1 MNKLR
6 GPGKMVLKSE
16 CTLELPGV
24 LLKIS
29 LWDSAP
35 QIDLKVPQD
44 ILMYSQGW
52 EIMTLNNKKI

>member
-1 MNKLR
+1 
-6 GPGKMVLKSE
+6 MVFKSE
-16 CTLELPGV
+16 YTLELPGV
-24 LLKIS
+24 LLKIN

-52 EIMTLNNKKI
+52 ETMTLNNKKI

>member
-1 MNKLR
+1 MNNLR
-6 GPGKMVLKSE
+6 GPRKMVLRSE

-44 ILMYSQGW
+44 ILMHSQG
-52 EIMTLNNKKI
+52 

>member
-6 GPGKMVLKSE
+6 RSGKMVFKSE
-16 CTLELPGV
+16 YTLELPGV
-24 LLKIS
+24 LLKIN

-52 EIMTLNNKKI
+52 ETMTLNNKKI

>member
-6 GPGKMVLKSE
+6 RSGKMIFKSKYTLK
-16 CTLELPGV
+16 LPGV

-35 QIDLKVPQD
+35 QIDLKFPQD

-52 EIMTLNNKKI
+52 ETMTLNNKKI